1 MIQLDRILCPTDFS
15 EFSRHALDHAA
26 AIAGWYG
33 ARLCVLHVSPTPPV
47 IDSPA
52 IAFTEGDRERLM
64 ETLKGSTRHLPSE
77 IPLELKVEE
86 AALVH
91 KGILRQAEAI
101 DADLIVMGS
110 HGRSG
115 FERFLL
121 GSVAETVIRTA
132 PCPTLVIPRRAA
144 DRPPDEPVQFHRILC
159 AVDFSEGSTRA
170 LEHAL
175 SLAEESDARLTLLNV
190 IEIPPELREL
200 PAAGEPE
207 INVDRVRAAVEA
219 DRLRRLRQLIPDHA
233 RAYCTV
239 ETSVHEG
246 AAYREILSVARERH
260 ADLIVMG
267 VRGRGALDLLVF
279 GSNTAR
285 VARSAN
291 CPVLVV
297 GGRAA
302 DGG

>member
-1 MIQLDRILCPTDFS
+1 MIQLERILCPTDFS

-33 ARLCVLHVSPTPPV
+33 ARLCVLHVSPVPPV
-47 IDSPA
+47 IDSPT
-52 IAFTEGDRERLM
+52 IPLTEGDRERVI
-64 ETLKGSTRHLPSE
+64 ETLQGFTRHLPAE

-86 AALVH
+86 AARVH
-91 KGILRQAEAI
+91 NGIVRQAEEM

-115 FERFLL
+115 FERLLL
-121 GSVAETVIRTA
+121 GSVAETVIRQA
-132 PCPTLVIPRRAA
+132 PCPTLVVPRRAG
-144 DRPPDEPVQFHRILC
+144 DRPPDEPVRFHRILC
-159 AVDFSEGSTRA
+159 PVDFSDGSARA
-170 LEHAL
+170 LEYAL
-175 SLAEESDARLTLLNV
+175 ALAEESDARLTLLNV
-190 IEIPPELREL
+190 IEIPPELNEL
-200 PAAGEPE
+200 PAAGE
-207 INVDRVRAAVEA
+207 IDVNVDRIRAAAEA
-219 DRLRRLRQLIPDHA
+219 DRLRRLRQLIPAEA
-233 RAYCTV
+233 RVYCMV